1 MNDFKNS
8 DKSLKYKFKLI
19 NIILTIATLASFLV
33 AFVLVFLSN
42 QEIPILVLIF
52 QLSYGF
58 LNLFLFLLLKYNK
71 DKLNLII
78 YISITSLYLLQVIV
92 MINMIDDSFREAW
105 FFLTVIASFFLG
117 GKKFGYIMLSLI
129 SITILIYNFQPFID
143 TKFNT
148 LESILPLILLLIIGF
163 IMNLYET
170 TKENYAKSL
179 KEANNL
185 LESKIEELKHFNL
198 NLEHKV
204 QEEIKINGQHELK
217 LFEQAKMVA
226 MGEMIGN
233 IAHQWRQPLSV
244 ISTIAT
250 GSKLQKDMDILTN
263 EMFANNMNIINEN
276 TQYLSRTI
284 DDFRNF
290 VKEDR
295 VKKLFNLSEEI
306 HSFLHLV
313 QGSIKSTD
321 IDIILDL
328 DDDIQVNGYPNELKQ
343 CLINIFNNAKDAI
356 EESKEE
362 HKVIFIK
369 TYNDKEKTIII
380 IKDNATGIPKDILP
394 KIFDPYFTTK
404 HQSKGTGLGLNMTY
418 KLIVEGMKGTI
429 EATNVSYEYKDKKY
443 KGAEF
448 KICLPFSL

>member
-1 MNDFKNS
+1 
-8 DKSLKYKFKLI
+8 
-19 NIILTIATLASFLV
+19 
-33 AFVLVFLSN
+33 
-42 QEIPILVLIF
+42 
-52 QLSYGF
+52 
-58 LNLFLFLLLKYNK
+58 
-71 DKLNLII
+71 
-78 YISITSLYLLQVIV
+78 
-92 MINMIDDSFREAW
+92 MIDDSFREAW

-170 TKENYAKSL
+170 TKENYAQSL

-204 QEEIKINGQHELK
+204 QEEIKKNIQHELK

-276 TQYLSRTI
+276 TQYLSKTI

-290 VKEDR
+290 VKGDR
-295 VKKLFNLSEEI
+295 VKKLFTLSEEI
-306 HSFLHLV
+306 HTFLHLV
-313 QGSIKSTD
+313 QGSIKSSD
-321 IDIILDL
+321 IHIILDL
-328 DDDIQVNGYPNELKQ
+328 DDNIQTNGYPNELKQ

-356 EESKEE
+356 EESTEE
-362 HKVIFIK
+362 TKLIFIN
-369 TYNDKEKTIII
+369 TYMDKEKTIII
-380 IKDNATGIPKDILP
+380 IKDNAGGIPKDILP

-404 HQSKGTGLGLNMTY
+404 HQSIGTGLGLNMSY
-418 KLIVEGMKGTI
+418 KLIVEGMEGSI
-429 EATNVSYEYKDKKY
+429 EAANVSSEYEDKKY
-443 KGAEF
+443 KGAEV
-448 KICLPFSL
+448 KICLPLSLS